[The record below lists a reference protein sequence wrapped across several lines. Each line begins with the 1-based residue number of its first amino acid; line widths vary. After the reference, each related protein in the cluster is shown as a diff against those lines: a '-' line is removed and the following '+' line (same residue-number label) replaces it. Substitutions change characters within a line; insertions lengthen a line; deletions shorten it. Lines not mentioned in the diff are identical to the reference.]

1 MSQPSRTANHALS
14 DRIETTHTQMLEVMS
29 QITSQDKTIQVVT
42 ESIKEI
48 SEQIGKL
55 STSTQILSNNDVTI
69 TTRLSEAEKRLG
81 DYETRRF
88 DLNME
93 NLNEHKHLSESILLL
108 QSTITDKINVA
119 VMTAMQTITLQG
131 DQSQQR
137 QIALGDRNTQ
147 VLVSIGLV
155 VIGAVISYF
164 IQHLK

>member
-1 MSQPSRTANHALS
+1 MSHPSRSNSLS

-42 ESIKEI
+42 ESIKEM

-55 STSTQILSNNDVTI
+55 SASTQILSNNDVTI

-81 DYETRRF
+81 DYEARRF

-137 QIALGDRNTQ
+137 QIALGDRNAQ
-147 VLVSIGLV
+147 VLISIGLV

>member
-1 MSQPSRTANHALS
+1 MSHPSRSNSLS

-42 ESIKEI
+42 ESIKEM

-55 STSTQILSNNDVTI
+55 SASTQILSNNDVTI

-81 DYETRRF
+81 DYEVRRF

-108 QSTITDKINVA
+108 QSTITDKINAA

>member
-1 MSQPSRTANHALS
+1 MSHPSRSNSLS

-42 ESIKEI
+42 ESIKEM

-81 DYETRRF
+81 DYEARRF

-108 QSTITDKINVA
+108 QSTITDKINAA

-137 QIALGDRNTQ
+137 QIALGDRNAQ
-147 VLVSIGLV
+147 VLISIGLV

>member
-1 MSQPSRTANHALS
+1 MSHPSRSNSLS

-42 ESIKEI
+42 ESIKEM

-55 STSTQILSNNDVTI
+55 SASTQILSNNDVTI

-81 DYETRRF
+81 DYEARRF

>member
-1 MSQPSRTANHALS
+1 MSHPSRSNSLS

-42 ESIKEI
+42 ESIKEM

-81 DYETRRF
+81 DYEARRF

-108 QSTITDKINVA
+108 QSTITDKINAA

>member
-1 MSQPSRTANHALS
+1 MSHPSRSNSLS
-14 DRIETTHTQMLEVMS
+14 DRIDATHAHMLEVMA

-42 ESIKEI
+42 ESIKEM

-55 STSTQILSNNDVTI
+55 SASTQILSNNDVTI

-81 DYETRRF
+81 DHETRRF

-108 QSTITDKINVA
+108 QSTITDKINAA

-137 QIALGDRNTQ
+137 QIALGDRNAQ
-147 VLVSIGLV
+147 VLISIGLV

>member
-1 MSQPSRTANHALS
+1 MSHPSRSNSLS

-42 ESIKEI
+42 ESIKEM

-55 STSTQILSNNDVTI
+55 SASTQILSNNDVTI

-81 DYETRRF
+81 DYEARRF

-108 QSTITDKINVA
+108 QSTITDKINAA

>member
-1 MSQPSRTANHALS
+1 MSHPSRSNSLS

-42 ESIKEI
+42 ESIKEM

-55 STSTQILSNNDVTI
+55 SASTQILSNNDVTI

-81 DYETRRF
+81 DYEVRRF

>member
-1 MSQPSRTANHALS
+1 MSHPSRSNSLS

-42 ESIKEI
+42 ESIKEM

-55 STSTQILSNNDVTI
+55 SASTQILSNNDVTI

-81 DYETRRF
+81 DYEVRGF